1 MRDKGSVARYGDRS
15 VVGKVPH
22 SRSGPAGLGEISH
35 LTCLIWEEKKR
46 KNIKARITAGF
57 LLFFKNPSVIIIM
70 LEIVFASVN
79 RHVGRIKGNG

>member
-1 MRDKGSVARYGDRS
+1 MFDLG
-15 VVGKVPH
+15 GK
-22 SRSGPAGLGEISH
+22 
-35 LTCLIWEEKKR
+35 EK